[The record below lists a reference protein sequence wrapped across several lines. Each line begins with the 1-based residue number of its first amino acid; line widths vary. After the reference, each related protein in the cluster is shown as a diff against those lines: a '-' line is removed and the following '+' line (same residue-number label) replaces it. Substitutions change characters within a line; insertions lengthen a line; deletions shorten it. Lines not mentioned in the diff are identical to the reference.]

1 MVTGCNVGI
10 GKETAADLARRGA
23 RVVMA
28 CRNVRAA
35 EEAAEEIRR
44 AQSGEEGEGAEVAVY
59 RLDLA
64 SLASVR
70 RCAGE
75 INSKE
80 DRVDV
85 LVNNA
90 GVMMCPKQETEDG
103 FEMQVG
109 TNHFGHFLF
118 TNLLLDKMK

>member
-1 MVTGCNVGI
+1 MGI

-44 AQSGEEGEGAEVAVY
+44 AQSGEGAEVAVY

-80 DRVDV
+80 GRVDV

-103 FEMQVG
+103 FEMQIG

>member
-44 AQSGEEGEGAEVAVY
+44 AQSGEVAVY

-103 FEMQVG
+103 LEMQVG